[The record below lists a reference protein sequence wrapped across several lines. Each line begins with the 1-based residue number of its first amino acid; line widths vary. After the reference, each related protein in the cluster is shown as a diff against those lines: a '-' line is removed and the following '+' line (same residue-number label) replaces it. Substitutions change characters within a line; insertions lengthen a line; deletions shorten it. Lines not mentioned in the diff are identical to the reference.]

1 MQLATLQSM
10 TTTLLAHLR
19 EEAMKLSKPE
29 RRELARSLVVTLDDD
44 PEIDDDNDDVDVHP
58 EWRAEIERRV
68 AAIRNGTARSVPAAD
83 VIAELLARSAR

>member
-1 MQLATLQSM
+1 MQLATLHSM
-10 TTTLLAHLR
+10 TTSGLLAHLR

-44 PEIDDDNDDVDVHP
+44 SELDDEDDVDVHP

-68 AAIRNGTARSVPAAD
+68 AAIRDGTARSVPAAD